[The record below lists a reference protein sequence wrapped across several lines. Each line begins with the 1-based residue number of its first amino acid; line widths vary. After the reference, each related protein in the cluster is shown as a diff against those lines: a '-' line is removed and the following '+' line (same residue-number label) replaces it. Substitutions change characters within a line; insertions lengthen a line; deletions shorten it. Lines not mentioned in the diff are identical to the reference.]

1 MKLTKN
7 NITFISVILA
17 FFMWGL
23 LTSLN
28 DVLIPHLKELF
39 TLSYAEAMLVQF
51 VFFMAY
57 ALLSI
62 PASQILKRI
71 NYKWTIALGFAVAG
85 IGCLGFLPAAEY
97 AVYGYFL
104 FSLFV
109 LAMGIVILQVA
120 ANPYISLLGN
130 RKNSSARLTFAQGL
144 NSLGTT
150 LGPAL
155 GGVFILGAIA
165 AASGNQD
172 TIVSA
177 IQHPYLILAIIM
189 FFLSLYFV
197 FFPLSQ
203 LREQD
208 DTQALQCEIN
218 NSNSFWKHKHLIFG
232 CVGIFAYVG
241 AEVSIGSF
249 LINYLGAD
257 HVLSLAPAKAA
268 SFVAFYWGGAM
279 IGRLIG
285 SVTLTKVKPPRAIAF
300 NAVLAIGLVLVS
312 MFSFGNVALYS
323 IVAVGLFNS
332 ILFPT
337 IFSLGVRELGDKT
350 SLGSGL
356 LCVAIVGGAIV
367 PVLQG
372 VLADHVGITMS
383 FTVPIICYLYILFFG
398 LYGYDSKVR
407 LS

>member
-1 MKLTKN
+1 MSPSRN
-7 NITFISVILA
+7 HITFVSVTLA

-39 TLSYAEAMLVQF
+39 TLNYAQAMLVQF

-62 PASQILKRI
+62 PASRVLQRFG
-71 NYKWTIALGFAVAG
+71 YKWAIAIGFAVAG
-85 IGCLGFLPAAEY
+85 FGCLGFLPSAEY

-104 FSLFV
+104 ISLFV
-109 LAMGIVILQVA
+109 LATGIVILQVA
-120 ANPYISLLGN
+120 ANPYVSLLGD

-165 AASGNQD
+165 AANGNED
-172 TIVSA
+172 IVITA
-177 IQHPYLILAIIM
+177 IQHPYLALAVVM
-189 FFLSLYFV
+189 FCLSLYFI
-197 FFPLSQ
+197 FFPLPQ
-203 LREQD
+203 LKEE
-208 DTQALQCEIN
+208 EIPEDHIN
-218 NSNSFWKHKHLIFG
+218 ISKKPIWEYKHLILG
-232 CVGIFAYVG
+232 CVAIFAYVG

-249 LINYLGAD
+249 LINYLGTD

-279 IGRLIG
+279 VGRLIG
-285 SVTLTKVKPPRAIAF
+285 AVVLTRVKPSKAVTF
-300 NAVLAIGLVLVS
+300 NAVLAIMLVLIS
-312 MFSFGNVALYS
+312 MFSFGNIALYS

-337 IFSLGVRELGDKT
+337 IFSLAVRELGEKT

-356 LCVAIVGGAIV
+356 LCVAIVGGAII
-367 PVLQG
+367 PVIQG
-372 VLADHVGITMS
+372 VIADHIGITMS
-383 FTVPIICYLYILFFG
+383 FIVPIVCYLYILFFG
-398 LYGYDSKVR
+398 TYGYDSQVR